1 MQDIEKRLNARI
13 TAQSLMIEAL
23 LNAAI
28 KAGQLDAEAL
38 VESLEQ
44 FVDAP
49 KARAADPVE
58 VGAVKSEVDGWADML
73 YARYWPDSEIDPARS
88 RR

>member
-23 LNAAI
+23 LEAAI
-28 KAGQLDAEAL
+28 KAGQLDVRAL

-44 FVDAP
+44 FVEAP
-49 KARAADPVE
+49 KAPFTDSVE
-58 VGAVKSEVDGWADML
+58 VEAVRSEVEGWADML
-73 YARYWPDSEIDPARS
+73 FDRYWPDNEIAPERS
-88 RR
+88 RT

>member
-1 MQDIEKRLNARI
+1 MQDIEKRLNARM

-28 KAGQLDAEAL
+28 KAGQLDVCAL

-44 FVDAP
+44 FVESP
-49 KARAADPVE
+49 KARFADPVE
-58 VGAVKSEVDGWADML
+58 VEAVKSEVDGWADMVFD
-73 YARYWPDSEIDPARS
+73 RYSPPREIAPERS
-88 RR
+88 RI

>member
-44 FVDAP
+44 FVGSP
-49 KARAADPVE
+49 KARFSDPVE
-58 VGAVKSEVDGWADML
+58 IEAVRSEVDGWADMVFD
-73 YARYWPDSEIDPARS
+73 RYCPPREIAPERS
-88 RR
+88 RT